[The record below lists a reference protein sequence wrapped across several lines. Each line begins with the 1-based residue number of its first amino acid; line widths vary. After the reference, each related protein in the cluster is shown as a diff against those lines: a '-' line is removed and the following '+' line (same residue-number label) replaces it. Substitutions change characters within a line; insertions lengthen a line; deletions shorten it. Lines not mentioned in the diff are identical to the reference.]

1 MNKKLKV
8 FLIVLAV
15 IVAITAGLA
24 IWQYENIS
32 AFIDGVSLDE
42 EQITQKSE
50 QSEKE
55 VVDYL
60 EKNNIGT
67 LRQMTEEEIAALN
80 NNEITKEDATKIMTG
95 QLTLGEAKANKA
107 EADKQQQTEAEQSQG
122 KPADKPEDN
131 KPANNNS
138 EQKPDP
144 KPEDNK
150 PQEQPD
156 KQPENVDYDTL
167 ISQKVAELYV
177 IKANYYAEFNSLWA
191 AAKAEFLARP
201 VQEHTTANVA
211 AVVKSRMSEGLAMED
226 RYDAQVDEVVAE
238 LTELLKAAGR
248 DTKLATTVKNAYIT
262 EKKAE
267 KARIINKY
275 FN

>member
-1 MNKKLKV
+1 MNKKLKI
-8 FLIVLAV
+8 FLIILAV
-15 IVAITAGLA
+15 IVAIVLGLV

-32 AFIDGVSLDE
+32 AFIDGINLDE
-42 EQITQKSE
+42 QQIAQKSQ
-50 QSEKE
+50 QSEQE

-60 EKNNIGT
+60 ENNNIGT

-80 NNEITKEDATKIMTG
+80 NNQITKEDATKIMTG
-95 QLTLGEAKANKA
+95 QLTLEQAKANKA
-107 EADKQQQTEAEQSQG
+107 EADQNQQHSQVQQPNNKPQQNQTESNNAQTN
-122 KPADKPEDN
+122 KPED
-131 KPANNNS
+131 K
-138 EQKPDP
+138 
-144 KPEDNK
+144 K
-150 PQEQPD
+150 PQQQPQ
-156 KQPENVDYDTL
+156 QPQDVDYDTL

-177 IKANYYAEFNSLWA
+177 IKANYYAEFGEYWA

-201 VQEHTTANVA
+201 VEEHTTANVA
-211 AVVKSRMSEGLAMED
+211 AVVKSRMAEGLAMED
-226 RYDAQVDEVVAE
+226 RYDAQVDQVVAE

-275 FN
+275 FG

>member
-8 FLIVLAV
+8 FLIILAV
-15 IVAITAGLA
+15 IVAIIAGLA

-42 EQITQKSE
+42 EQIAQKSE

-60 EKNNIGT
+60 ENNNIGT

-107 EADKQQQTEAEQSQG
+107 EADKQQQTEAEQPQD
-122 KPADKPEDN
+122 KPADN
-131 KPANNNS
+131 KPADNKPTNNNS
-138 EQKPDP
+138 QQ

-150 PQEQPD
+150 PQEQP
-156 KQPENVDYDTL
+156 QNVDYDTL

-201 VQEHTTANVA
+201 VEEHTTTNVA

-248 DTKLATTVKNAYIT
+248 DTKLATAVKNAYIT